1 MKLLKNLAVA
11 LVISGL
17 SFTAIAAKE
26 ITKQEAEANNYE
38 KIGTVSTTGEATSP
52 MDVKKALSKLAD
64 EKGGKYYVI
73 IAEREKGKFDADA
86 EVYK

>member
-1 MKLLKNLAVA
+1 
-11 LVISGL
+11 
-17 SFTAIAAKE
+17 
-26 ITKQEAEANNYE
+26 
-38 KIGTVSTTGEATSP
+38 

>member
-1 MKLLKNLAVA
+1 
-11 LVISGL
+11 
-17 SFTAIAAKE
+17 
-26 ITKQEAEANNYE
+26 
-38 KIGTVSTTGEATSP
+38 ATSP